1 MKKTTKKSWMI
12 VSALTIG
19 MAVFV
24 PYQAEATTTTKT
36 TKTTNEITV
45 KAEQQI
51 KGTIKS
57 VYGDSIAIK
66 GKDGKNYYI
75 DLQKF
80 SDKQL
85 EKMNLVEGQEISV
98 EGSLVHDYSDF
109 YTFDVYKKSLPK
121 EITKEDLS
129 KLEKLFNQT
138 KKLEKEEKYDEV
150 EKVNLEMD
158 KITKPYI
165 LASWVPASFE
175 EFIEEYGFSEKNIVI
190 TEKDQ
195 KQLKAIYQQWIKLE
209 KSGKGEDA
217 QEKFDEFQKV
227 LQPYLDALNPPL
239 TFEEYISDLELDI
252 PAEAMPKLKTLYN
265 DAKKADK
272 DNNDQLSEN
281 LWGKFDEMI
290 NPYFK
295 PLSFEDYL
303 SDFDFE
309 IKEND
314 QKQLKKLYEEATAL
328 DKKGDYEKSNEKWD
342 AIDKIL
348 NPYYEA
354 NKEIL
359 ISASK
364 VTINGKVYTS
374 NH

>member
-1 MKKTTKKSWMI
+1 MKKTIKKSWMI

-19 MAVFV
+19 MAVFT
-24 PYQAEATTTTKT
+24 PHQAEATTA
-36 TKTTNEITV
+36 KTTNEITV

-57 VYGDSIAIK
+57 VYGDSITIK

-98 EGSLVHDYSDF
+98 EGSLVQDYSDF

-121 EITKEDLS
+121 EITKEDLA

-138 KKLEKEEKYDEV
+138 KKLEKEDKYDEV

-165 LASWVPASFE
+165 LASWVPVSFE

-190 TEKDQ
+190 KEKDE
-195 KQLKAIYQQWIKLE
+195 KQLKDIYQQWIKLE
-209 KSGKGEDA
+209 KSGNEENA

-227 LQPYLDALNPPL
+227 LQPYLDVLNPPL

-272 DNNDQLSEN
+272 DNNDQLSEK
-281 LWGKFDEMI
+281 LWGEFDEMI

-303 SDFDFE
+303 SNFEFE
-309 IKEND
+309 IKADD

-328 DKKGDYEKSNEKWD
+328 DIKGDYEKSNEKWD

-348 NPYYEA
+348 NPYLEA

-364 VTINGKVYTS
+364 VTINGKVYIS
-374 NH
+374 KH

>member
-1 MKKTTKKSWMI
+1 MMKKTTKKSWMI

-19 MAVFV
+19 MAVFT
-24 PYQAEATTTTKT
+24 PHQAEATA

-45 KAEQQI
+45 KAEQQM

-85 EKMNLVEGQEISV
+85 EKMNLEEGQEISV
-98 EGSLVHDYSDF
+98 EGSLVQDYSDF
-109 YTFDVYKKSLPK
+109 YTFDAYKKSLPK
-121 EITKEDLS
+121 EITKEDLA

-150 EKVNLEMD
+150 EKVNVEMD

-165 LASWVPASFE
+165 LTSWVPISFE

-190 TEKDQ
+190 KEKDK
-195 KQLKAIYQQWIKLE
+195 KQLKDIYKQWIKLE
-209 KSGKGEDA
+209 KSNKEEDA
-217 QEKFDEFQKV
+217 QEKFGEFQKV
-227 LQPYLDALNPPL
+227 LQPYLDALNPPM

-252 PAEAMPKLKTLYN
+252 PVEAMPKLKTLYN

-272 DNNDQLSEN
+272 DKNEQLSDK
-281 LWGKFDEMI
+281 LWSEFNEML

-295 PLSFEDYL
+295 PISFEDY
-303 SDFDFE
+303 SSNFDFE
-309 IKEND
+309 IKAND
-314 QKQLKKLYEEATAL
+314 QKELKKLYEEATAL
-328 DKKGDYEKSNEKWD
+328 SKKGDYEKSNEKWD
-342 AIDKIL
+342 AFDKIL

-374 NH
+374 KH

>member
-1 MKKTTKKSWMI
+1 MKKTIKKSWMI

-19 MAVFV
+19 MAVFT
-24 PYQAEATTTTKT
+24 PHQAEATTA
-36 TKTTNEITV
+36 KTTNEITV

-57 VYGDSIAIK
+57 VYGDSITIK

-75 DLQKF
+75 GIQNF
-80 SDKQL
+80 SDEQL

-98 EGSLVHDYSDF
+98 EGSLVQDYSDF

-121 EITKEDLS
+121 EITKEDLA

-150 EKVNLEMD
+150 DKINLEMD

-165 LASWVPASFE
+165 LANWVPVSFE
-175 EFIEEYGFSEKNIVI
+175 EFIEGYGFSEKNIVI
-190 TEKDQ
+190 KEKDK
-195 KQLKAIYQQWIKLE
+195 KQLKDIYQQWIKLE
-209 KSGKGEDA
+209 KSGKEEKA
-217 QEKFDEFQKV
+217 QEKFDEYQKV

-252 PAEAMPKLKTLYN
+252 IPVEAMPKLKTLYN

-272 DNNDQLSEN
+272 DKNDQLSEK
-281 LWGKFDEMI
+281 LWGEFDDMI

-309 IKEND
+309 IKAND

-348 NPYYEA
+348 NLYFEV

-364 VTINGKVYTS
+364 VTLNGKVYIS
-374 NH
+374 KH

>member
-1 MKKTTKKSWMI
+1 MKKTIKKSWMI

-19 MAVFV
+19 MAVFT
-24 PYQAEATTTTKT
+24 PHQAEAKTATTT

-45 KAEQQI
+45 KVEQQI

-57 VYGDSIAIK
+57 VYGDSITIK

-75 DLQKF
+75 GIQEF
-80 SDKQL
+80 SDEQL
-85 EKMNLVEGQEISV
+85 EKMNLKEGQEISV
-98 EGSLVHDYSDF
+98 EGSLVQDYSDF

-121 EITKEDLS
+121 EITKEDLA
-129 KLEKLFNQT
+129 KLEKLFSQT

-150 EKVNLEMD
+150 EKISLEMD

-175 EFIEEYGFSEKNIVI
+175 EFIEQYEFSEKNIVI
-190 TEKDQ
+190 KEKDQ
-195 KQLKAIYQQWIKLE
+195 KQLKDIYQQWIKLE
-209 KSGKGEDA
+209 KSGKEENA

-227 LQPYLDALNPPL
+227 LQPYLDVLNPPL

-272 DNNDQLSEN
+272 DKNDQLSEK
-281 LWGKFDEMI
+281 LWGEFDEMI

-303 SDFDFE
+303 SNFDFE
-309 IKEND
+309 IKAND
-314 QKQLKKLYEEATAL
+314 QKELKRLYEEATAL

-348 NPYYEA
+348 NPYFEA

-364 VTINGKVYTS
+364 VTINGKVYIS
-374 NH
+374 KH

>member
-19 MAVFV
+19 MAVFT

-36 TKTTNEITV
+36 TNEITI

-98 EGSLVHDYSDF
+98 EGSLVQDYSDF

-121 EITKEDLS
+121 EITIEELA

-138 KKLEKEEKYDEV
+138 KKLEKEEKYDEL

-165 LASWVPASFE
+165 LASWVPVSFE
-175 EFIEEYGFSEKNIVI
+175 EFIEEYGFSEKNII
-190 TEKDQ
+190 IKEKDK
-195 KQLKAIYQQWIKLE
+195 KQLKNIYQQWIKLE
-209 KSGKGEDA
+209 KSGKEEDA
-217 QEKFDEFQKV
+217 QEKLDEFQKV
-227 LQPYLDALNPPL
+227 LQPYLEVLNPPL

-272 DNNDQLSEN
+272 DNNDQLAEK
-281 LWGKFDEMI
+281 LWGEFDEMI

-309 IKEND
+309 IKAND
-314 QKQLKKLYEEATAL
+314 QKELKKLYEEATAL
-328 DKKGDYEKSNEKWD
+328 DKKGDYEKSKEKWD

-348 NPYYEA
+348 NPYFEA

-374 NH
+374 KH

>member
-1 MKKTTKKSWMI
+1 MMKKTTKKSWMI

-19 MAVFV
+19 MAVFT
-24 PYQAEATTTTKT
+24 PHQAEAATAKT
-36 TKTTNEITV
+36 ANEITV

-51 KGTIKS
+51 KGTIKG
-57 VYGDSIAIK
+57 VYGDSITVK

-75 DLQKF
+75 GIQKF
-80 SDKQL
+80 SDEQL
-85 EKMNLVEGQEISV
+85 EKMNLVEGQEVSI
-98 EGSLVHDYSDF
+98 EGSLVQDYSDF

-121 EITKEDLS
+121 EITKEDLA

-150 EKVNLEMD
+150 EKISLEMV

-190 TEKDQ
+190 KENDQ
-195 KQLKAIYQQWIKLE
+195 KQLKDIYQQWIKLE
-209 KSGKGEDA
+209 KSGKEDKA
-217 QEKFDEFQKV
+217 QEKFDEFIKV

-272 DNNDQLSEN
+272 DKNDQLSEK
-281 LWGKFDEMI
+281 LWGEFDEMI
-290 NPYFK
+290 TPYFK
-295 PLSFEDYL
+295 PLSFEDYF
-303 SDFDFE
+303 SNIDFE
-309 IKEND
+309 IKAND
-314 QKQLKKLYEEATAL
+314 KKQLKKLYEEATAL
-328 DKKGDYEKSNEKWD
+328 AKTGDDEKANEKWV

-348 NPYYEA
+348 DPYYVA

-364 VTINGKVYTS
+364 VTINGKVYLPKQ
-374 NH
+374 

>member
-1 MKKTTKKSWMI
+1 MKKTIKKSWMI

-19 MAVFV
+19 MAVFT
-24 PYQAEATTTTKT
+24 PHQAEATTA
-36 TKTTNEITV
+36 KTTNEITV

-51 KGTIKS
+51 KGAIKS
-57 VYGDSIAIK
+57 VYGDSITIK

-75 DLQKF
+75 GIQNF
-80 SDKQL
+80 SDEQL

-98 EGSLVHDYSDF
+98 EGSLVQDYSDF
-109 YTFDVYKKSLPK
+109 YTFDVYTKSLPK
-121 EITKEDLS
+121 EITKKDLA

-138 KKLEKEEKYDEV
+138 KKLEKEEKYDEID
-150 EKVNLEMD
+150 KINLEMD

-165 LASWVPASFE
+165 LASWVPAPFE
-175 EFIEEYGFSEKNIVI
+175 EFIEAYEFSEKNIVI
-190 TEKDQ
+190 KENDT
-195 KQLKAIYQQWIKLE
+195 KQLKDIYQQWTKLE
-209 KSGKGEDA
+209 KSGKEEKA

-227 LQPYLDALNPPL
+227 LQPYLDALNPQL

-252 PAEAMPKLKTLYN
+252 PAEAMSKLKTLYN

-272 DNNDQLSEN
+272 DKNDQLSEK
-281 LWGKFDEMI
+281 LWGEFDEMI

-309 IKEND
+309 IKAND

-328 DKKGDYEKSNEKWD
+328 DKKGDYEKSNEKWA

-348 NPYYEA
+348 NPYIEA

-364 VTINGKVYTS
+364 VTINGKVYNS
-374 NH
+374 KH